1 MSDNQRFFNQVANH
15 NVKLALT
22 AWLIIFLWCAPSA
35 SFAQQTSPADS
46 PISGTSPNSK
56 QGDGKEKAETVLQHA
71 IEALGGRLYLEV
83 RTIIGR
89 GLFTQFQ
96 DGSSGLPSQ
105 FVDYLILP
113 DRERTEFRVKGIRT
127 IQTNIGATGW
137 VYDGMART
145 LRDMVPKQTEDFR
158 FAMRTS
164 VDNILRGWWRQEE
177 AQLSYIGRR
186 EAGLAR
192 RNEAVRLIYPDGFTV
207 EFEFSAKDYLPAK
220 VLYKRLNAENQEQA
234 VAEEDRLA
242 QYITMSGVTLPL
254 VIDHF
259 RAGVQTSR
267 INYESVEFNRLIP
280 DSLFVRPT
288 DVKALK

>member
-1 MSDNQRFFNQVANH
+1 MSDNQIFINQVANH
-15 NVKLALT
+15 NLRLALT
-22 AWLIIFLWCAPSA
+22 AWLTVFLWCAPSA
-35 SFAQQTSPADS
+35 AFAQHTAPAGS
-46 PISGTSPNSK
+46 PISAAPLNPREGA
-56 QGDGKEKAETVLQHA
+56 GKEKAETVLQHA
-71 IEALGGRLYLEV
+71 VEALGGRAYLEV

-96 DGSSGLPSQ
+96 DGRSGLPSQ

-113 DRERTEFRVKGIRT
+113 DRERTEFRAKGVRT
-127 IQTNIGATGW
+127 IQTNVGTTGW
-137 VYDGMART
+137 VYDGMAGR
-145 LRDMVPKQTEDFR
+145 LRDMVPKQIEDFR

-164 VDNILRGWWRQEE
+164 VDNILRGWWRQEG
-177 AQLSYIGRR
+177 AQLSYVGRR

-192 RNEAVRLIYPDGFTV
+192 RNETVRLTYPDGFTV
-207 EFEFSAKDYLPAK
+207 EFEFGAKDSLPAK

-234 VAEEDRLA
+234 VPEEDHFA
-242 QYITMSGVTLPL
+242 QYVALSGVMLPL

-267 INYESVEFNRLIP
+267 INYESVEFNRSIP